1 MTRPPDRRALLE
13 VDPQRRATPEDRRR
27 VCVAPTNLDPAWARD
42 ETSGECRRG
51 AEILRFADAPD
62 DRFVAV
68 VRSDTKG
75 RELWRTELEYAL
87 RPAEFFPSQST
98 RIRGVDRSGRV
109 VVDTEAEH
117 SRGAS
122 THWTTRWLLDLA
134 TGAVLFRDC
143 AGA

>member
-1 MTRPPDRRALLE
+1 MS
-13 VDPQRRATPEDRRR
+13 V
-27 VCVAPTNLDPAWARD
+27 VPTNLDPAWTRVDA
-42 ETSGECRRG
+42 GCQRG
-51 AEILRFADAPD
+51 PEALRFVEVAD
-62 DRFVAV
+62 DRFLAV
-68 VRSDTKG
+68 VRFDAIG

-87 RPAEFFPSQST
+87 RPGEFFPSQST

-122 THWTTRWLLDLA
+122 THWTTRWLLDLT
-134 TGAVLFRDC
+134 TGAVLSQDC